1 MSKSKNIPEN
11 STTSDDRLI
20 AIDIMRGIVI
30 VLMAF
35 DHASG
40 VFNSGRYVTDSAAFY
55 SAGSVIPAT
64 QFLARWITHLCAPT
78 FLFLAGWSLS
88 LSIRAKKEAGVSD
101 GYIDRFLLK
110 RGLFI
115 LFLDPIWMSIGFG
128 YGIVFQVLYAIGG
141 SLCCMILLRRLKL
154 PSIWA
159 LGLFLILFSEA
170 LAGLATQFGT
180 IKSPGIFT
188 ALLVTGGRIGSWA
201 YVLYPLLPWL
211 GYMALGWGTGQ
222 LLIAG
227 QIKHPAILFMKV
239 GFITLFFYIIVRG
252 LNGYGNMLLYRDDGS
267 LLQWLHVSKYP
278 PSLSFAALELGIMF
292 VCLAMLFAYNRYGP
306 SQIWNSLTIFGQTPL
321 LFYILHVHALSAA
334 AWLMDLKKK
343 GGLFETLLATLA
355 VLLLLYP
362 VCRWYRRLKISHQ
375 YPLLRYL

>member
-1 MSKSKNIPEN
+1 MSKFIGIPEN
-11 STTSDDRLI
+11 SATSDDRLI

-40 VFNSGRYVTDSAAFY
+40 VFNAGRYVTDSAAFY
-55 SAGSVIPAT
+55 SAGSVIPAH

-88 LSIRAKKEAGVSD
+88 LSIRAKKKAGESD
-101 GYIDRFLLK
+101 GYIDIFLLK
-110 RGLFI
+110 RGLLI

-141 SLCCMILLRRLKL
+141 SLCCMILLRRLKRH
-154 PSIWA
+154 SIWV

-170 LAGLATQFGT
+170 LVGVATQLGT
-180 IKSPGIFT
+180 IKYPGIF
-188 ALLVTGGRIGSWA
+188 AAFLVTGGRIGSWA

-227 QIKHPAILFMKV
+227 QIKHPAILFMKM
-239 GFITLFFYIIVRG
+239 GFMTLFIYIIVRG
-252 LNGYGNMLLYRDDGS
+252 LNGYGNMLLYRDDVS

-278 PSLSFAALELGIMF
+278 PSLSFATLELGIMF
-292 VCLAMLFAYNRYGP
+292 VCLSMLFAYNKYKP
-306 SQIWNSLTIFGQTPL
+306 PQIWNPLTVYGQTPL
-321 LFYILHVHALSAA
+321 FFYILHVHLLSAA
-334 AWLMDLKKK
+334 AWLLDLKKK
-343 GGLFETLLATLA
+343 GGLSETLLATLA
-355 VLLLLYP
+355 VLIFLYP
-362 VCRWYRRLKISHQ
+362 ACWWYRRLKISHKH
-375 YPLLRYL
+375 PLLKYL